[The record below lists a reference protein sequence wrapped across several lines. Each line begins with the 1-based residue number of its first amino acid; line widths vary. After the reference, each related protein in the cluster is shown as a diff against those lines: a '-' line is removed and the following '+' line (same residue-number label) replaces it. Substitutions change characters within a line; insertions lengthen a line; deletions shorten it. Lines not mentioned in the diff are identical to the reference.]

1 MGAMGR
7 RDGPHLHDLGSK
19 WSRLV
24 LVSGLQRHIGHSQ
37 PLLTPRYP
45 SPSQAYPRPAWPPLV
60 GGYPVVASSDTGSP
74 GSTRGSPLPC
84 KVVATPVRLSRY
96 SLT

>member
-24 LVSGLQRHIGHSQ
+24 LISGLQRHIGHSQ
-37 PLLTPRYP
+37 PLLAPHYP
-45 SPSQAYPRPAWPPLV
+45 SPNQAYPPRGR
-60 GGYPVVASSDTGSP
+60 GGRS
-74 GSTRGSPLPC
+74 
-84 KVVATPVRLSRY
+84 RLHRAERRERNER
-96 SLT
+96 